1 MLTDRQITIFKAIV
15 DAFVETAEPVGSKFL
30 LERYQL
36 PYSSAT
42 IRNEM
47 AYLEDY
53 GYLEKTHTS
62 SGRIPSVEGYKFY
75 VEIMNKTTIEDTV
88 KNQMQLIFSDRGRT
102 LNEVVQESCEML
114 SQLTHLTSI
123 ALGPDSR
130 YDTLQNITIVPI
142 SNNNV
147 SVIIVTNQGHVEN
160 KTFIL
165 DGTYTFEDLT
175 ACVNVMNDML
185 IGTPINQVIIKL
197 EKDVKPVISK
207 RVREHEVLFR
217 AFLEAFVK
225 FANKDVYFSGKENML
240 YQPEYNDV
248 NKLRRLVTAFENA
261 QMWQSIDVNDHEG
274 VTVKIG
280 QPLPLTELEDV
291 SVISGTFKTGNHSS
305 GSISV
310 IGPTRMPYDQVV
322 SLVDYVSKNIEKLF
336 SDENDEQEVKE
347 WKKKE

>member
-1 MLTDRQITIFKAIV
+1 MIRSAKGGDIVLTQRQTTIFKAIV
-15 DAFVETAEPVGSKFL
+15 EAFVETAEPVGSKYL

-47 AYLEDY
+47 AALEEY

-62 SGRIPSVEGYKFY
+62 SGRIPSVEGYKYY
-75 VEIMNKTTIEDTV
+75 VETMTRPKIEDTV
-88 KNQMQLIFSDRGRT
+88 KNQMQTILSHRGRT

-123 ALGPDSR
+123 ALGQDSR
-130 YDTLQNITIVPI
+130 NEALQNIAVVPI
-142 SNNNV
+142 SNDNV
-147 SVIIVTNQGHVEN
+147 SVIIVTDQGHVEN
-160 KTFIL
+160 KNFML
-165 DGTYTFEDLT
+165 DGRFSYEDLT
-175 ACVNVMNDML
+175 SCVNVMNDML

-197 EKDVKPVISK
+197 ERDVKPIIST
-207 RVREHEVLFR
+207 RIQQHEILFK

-248 NKLRRLVTAFENA
+248 NKLRRLVSAFENS
-261 QMWQSIDVNDHEG
+261 QMWQNIHVSDEEG

-280 QPLPLTELEDV
+280 QPLPLTELDDV
-291 SVISGTFKTGNHSS
+291 SVISGTFKTGNNST

-322 SLVDYVSKNIEKLF
+322 TLVDYVSKNIEKLF
-336 SDENDEQEVKE
+336 SENED
-347 WKKKE
+347 